1 VLKTPHTK
9 RKRVAVKISRF
20 EIMISA
26 AIAATISIVAIGRWY
41 EGRNGIAIADKNE
54 NDLDK
59 YDTIKHLGR
68 AVEI

>member
-1 VLKTPHTK
+1 
-9 RKRVAVKISRF
+9 
-20 EIMISA
+20 MISA

-41 EGRNGIAIADKNE
+41 EGRNSIAIADKNE
-54 NDLDK
+54 NDLNK